1 MLFNSVE
8 FGVFLPLVFLLYWSV
23 FNRSLR
29 AQNLFLFAASAFFY
43 AWWDWRYLGLVFFSA
58 GIDYLVV
65 LALERTDRKGRRKLL
80 LAISLVTN
88 LGLLG
93 FFKYYDFFI
102 TSFNEAFT
110 LLGRPLHLST
120 LRLVLP
126 VGISFYTFQSL
137 SYTIDVYRRHMKACR
152 DPFTYFPFILFFPQL
167 MAGPIERAYHL
178 LPQFQAPR
186 VFNEAAA
193 RDGLRQ
199 ILWGLFKKVVVADNC
214 AYYVDLVYNDPAHH
228 SGSAA
233 VLATLLFTFQIYS
246 DFSGYSDIALG
257 SARLIGF
264 DLMRNFAFPLFA
276 RDVGEFWRRWH
287 ISLNTW
293 FRDYLYIPLGG
304 SRGGRWSIAR
314 NTMIIFLVSGL
325 WHGANWTFVIWGAIN
340 GLYFLPSI
348 LRKRHRRFM
357 DILAQ
362 DRWWPTFFELRH
374 MAVTFTLIAFT
385 RIFFRSPDLHT
396 AWTVLR
402 RIFSRSLFGPL
413 GLPYPHYLVECLVLT
428 AMMFTFEYLQRHKRH
443 GLELDGGRER
453 PMRWALYLLLVCIII
468 KYAPIGG
475 GEFIYF
481 QF

>member
-8 FGVFLPLVFLLYWSV
+8 FGVFLPLVFLLYWFV

-43 AWWDWRYLGLVFFSA
+43 AWWDWRYLGLVFYSA
-58 GIDYLVV
+58 GIDYLVA
-65 LALERTDRKGRRKLL
+65 LGLERTDRKGRRKLL
-80 LAISLVTN
+80 LIISLVTN

-110 LLGRPLHLST
+110 LLGRPLNMST
-120 LRLVLP
+120 LKLVLP

-137 SYTIDVYRRHMKACR
+137 SYTIDVYRRHMPACR

-178 LPQFQAPR
+178 LPQFQKPR
-186 VFNEAAA
+186 VFSESAA

-214 AYYVDLVYNDPAHH
+214 AYYVDLVYNDPSHH

-233 VLATLLFTFQIYS
+233 VLATLFFTFQIYS

-264 DLMRNFAFPLFA
+264 DLVRNFAFPLFA

-287 ISLNTW
+287 
-293 FRDYLYIPLGG
+293 
-304 SRGGRWSIAR
+304 
-314 NTMIIFLVSGL
+314 M
-325 WHGANWTFVIWGAIN
+325 
-340 GLYFLPSI
+340 
-348 LRKRHRRFM
+348 
-357 DILAQ
+357 
-362 DRWWPTFFELRH
+362 
-374 MAVTFTLIAFT
+374 
-385 RIFFRSPDLHT
+385 
-396 AWTVLR
+396 
-402 RIFSRSLFGPL
+402 
-413 GLPYPHYLVECLVLT
+413 
-428 AMMFTFEYLQRHKRH
+428 
-443 GLELDGGRER
+443 
-453 PMRWALYLLLVCIII
+453 
-468 KYAPIGG
+468 
-475 GEFIYF
+475 
-481 QF
+481 